1 MATPDGALRDLPD
14 VVARVLDAFVAAA
27 REAFGDDLVSVVL
40 FGSAAEGALRATSDV
55 NLIVILRAFDR
66 ARADAVRDAARVAH
80 AAAGLRAMFLLREE
94 VEQAAAAFAQKF
106 ADVRRRHRVLWG
118 EDPFARLAVPRAAL
132 VARTNQVLLNLVLRL
147 RAQYVIEERH
157 GFPGTLR
164 ALGVWGPCRGR
175 HLRVPAVG
183 RVVGERPGVA
193 GRWGGG
199 GPCGGPPW
207 RVPALGRGIGE
218 RPGSPGPLG
227 ALGVWGPCRGPH
239 LRVPAL
245 GRVIEERHGFPGT
258 L

>member
-14 VVARVLDAFVAAA
+14 VVARVLDDFVAAT

-132 VARTNQVLLNLVLRL
+132 AARTNQVLLNLALRL
-147 RAQYVIEERH
+147 RAQYVERSLHEEQLVSVVAEAAAPLRTAAAAIVELE
-157 GFPGTLR
+157 GGPALAPKEALRRLAPTLR
-164 ALGVWGPCRGR
+164 APGWETTLA
-175 HLRVPAVG
+175 RVSEA
-183 RVVGERPGVA
+183 RETRALAPGVA
-193 GRWGGG
+193 GETTLALADLAQRL
-199 GPCGGPPW
+199 
-207 RVPALGRGIGE
+207 RARLAALG
-218 RPGSPGPLG
+218 
-227 ALGVWGPCRGPH
+227 
-239 LRVPAL
+239 
-245 GRVIEERHGFPGT
+245 
-258 L
+258 